1 MECFS
6 HSVSLKKVYGWRFKA
21 YFVITMSANSTVA
34 PLTIA
39 SWRDLALFKKKIG
52 QCAVM
57 APDDGRWFFSFC
69 RSCRGAS
76 IHLRIPWYLG
86 FLITL
91 LFVMLFTVNIEI
103 KSHQSHHTLLSHAT
117 WTIWGNAS
125 STQNLSFRVFR
136 IELWKPVGGLPT
148 YRFSWM
154 QQGSFGQSDQLP
166 VRI

>member
-1 MECFS
+1 
-6 HSVSLKKVYGWRFKA
+6 
-21 YFVITMSANSTVA
+21 
-34 PLTIA
+34 
-39 SWRDLALFKKKIG
+39 
-52 QCAVM
+52 M
-57 APDDGRWFFSFC
+57 APDDGWWFSSF
-69 RSCRGAS
+69 CRGAS

-91 LFVMLFTVNIEI
+91 IFVMLFTVNIEI

-154 QQGSFGQSDQLP
+154 QQGRFVYNAIDMGLWCWGSLRCGYVESIFHFSLSTGWSCLCVPNETGVLP
-166 VRI
+166 YVFWCGKFWPKMKLGFVRICSS